1 MQRFLFMI
9 DHINIFVGKLF
20 GWSVVLLTGVV
31 CYEVFMRY
39 VIGNPTT
46 WAYDFGYILYGTLFM
61 MAGAYALATHSH
73 VRADVLTRFASVR
86 TQASIEFVL
95 YILFFFPAVLAM
107 MYAGWNFAEM
117 AYRVGERSPF
127 SPAGPILWP
136 FKGLIPLSG
145 FFLTLQGIAEVIRAA
160 IAFRTGRWPER
171 VHDVREI
178 GEDVLEEALEE
189 AIHGGAK

>member
-1 MQRFLFMI
+1 MRRFLLMV

-20 GWSVVLLTGVV
+20 AWSIVFLTGVV
-31 CYEVFMRY
+31 CFEVFMRY
-39 VIGNPTT
+39 VMGNPTT

-61 MAGAYALATHSH
+61 MAGAYALTTHSH

-86 TQASIEFVL
+86 TQASIDFVL
-95 YILFFFPAVLAM
+95 YLLFFFPAVLAM
-107 MYAGWNFAEM
+107 MYAGYHFAEM

-136 FKGLIPLSG
+136 FKALIPLSG
-145 FFLTLQGIAEVIRAA
+145 FFLTLQGVAEVIRAA
-160 IAFRTGRWPER
+160 MAFRNGRWPPR

-178 GEDVLEEALEE
+178 GDEMVEEVMP
-189 AIHGGAK
+189 GGAK